1 MSDLQVR
8 RLPTPGPPSPSNSSS
23 PPSRPQSARGT
34 LSCICTVNVFT
45 DTGRSRADAKA
56 RSDENTRRFG
66 DLLRSR
72 DEGVVL
78 RVRARQGPSLFEV
91 NEEERLEAVAR
102 MPTGIATYALG
113 RGASRVSYNAPQY
126 AAVGEDRQLRPGTE
140 RAPRQSLVEV
150 GRERVAAHLAS
161 SGPGAAGAGA
171 AGAAGAAATLPLQ
184 PRNTMPTPRAVHKPR
199 GVPGQH
205 GGSRSTVTP
214 GVMAAASAH
223 DVFSR
228 QTEQTLAHAGL
239 MRQQRA
245 AGNLSPAFT
254 SATFRGGAVAAASEP
269 SAGVGAAAR
278 VPGGVA
284 PAAHV
289 PRSTRPATAGQGGA
303 VRSVSDSIATLTG
316 ERRVQA
322 LLSLSD
328 HQIENDDGLTP
339 FIAEI
344 VDERERLK
352 VRLMEQEDARQRA
365 QEASLGAPATAEIF
379 PVHQAPPAS
388 AASPTNADVVA
399 LNAMLCEGFP
409 HVSKELV
416 SVVCEVHHLA
426 KVLTILFLQVGTIL
440 AGAHFHMQ
448 TAWGLLK
455 QWPDTTSV
463 KRTRSLNDNPDAQR
477 AATGGFWSGIRRLF
491 SFR

>member
-1 MSDLQVR
+1 
-8 RLPTPGPPSPSNSSS
+8 
-23 PPSRPQSARGT
+23 
-34 LSCICTVNVFT
+34 
-45 DTGRSRADAKA
+45 
-56 RSDENTRRFG
+56 
-66 DLLRSR
+66 
-72 DEGVVL
+72 
-78 RVRARQGPSLFEV
+78 
-91 NEEERLEAVAR
+91 

-379 PVHQAPPAS
+379 PLHQAPPAS

-409 HVSKELV
+409 HVSKEVVSCLRGSSPRESFDDSFSPGRHHPRRCPLPHANSLGVVEAMARYHLRQAHQKPQRQPGCAAGRHRWVLV
-416 SVVCEVHHLA
+416 GNSPP
-426 KVLTILFLQVGTIL
+426 VLLQV
-440 AGAHFHMQ
+440 
-448 TAWGLLK
+448 
-455 QWPDTTSV
+455 SE
-463 KRTRSLNDNPDAQR
+463 KRQR
-477 AATGGFWSGIRRLF
+477 HTPTNM
-491 SFR
+491 